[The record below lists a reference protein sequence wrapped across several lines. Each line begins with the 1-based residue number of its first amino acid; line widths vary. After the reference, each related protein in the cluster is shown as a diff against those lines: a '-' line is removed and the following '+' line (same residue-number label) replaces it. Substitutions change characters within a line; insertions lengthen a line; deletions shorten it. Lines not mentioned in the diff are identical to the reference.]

1 MTPLIMAPSDANL
14 SDATGELFSFFDGC
28 ISETTNQKPLVR
40 NMCYGAS
47 CKSDYRK
54 CYTQL

>member
-1 MTPLIMAPSDANL
+1 MAPSDANL